1 MAERRFRF
9 AVGPKTRASLRW
21 LDPVVV
27 ATDLGQVPCGI
38 PGACGRAGRVKPLAP
53 LEARRDDGTLGAMT
67 EGQNEDLSAD
77 WAQRGDALS
86 QFVHAAGLQGIVLS
100 SLELGAPWRVGP
112 GRQPHPVL
120 HFVREGTAHLLTP
133 ERDEPVVLEAGD
145 VALFPRGGQY
155 VLSDSHPSP
164 ASDVVAIEG
173 YSEGNMC
180 SHRIGGDGPAT
191 RLTCCGY
198 RFLEASRAAPLL
210 GFLPELVVVRSGS
223 ASGDVRSTLDELIGE
238 LRARRMGSDGIVARL
253 AELAY
258 LRVLRNH
265 LDQDAPLQPGL
276 MSALTD
282 PQIGR
287 ALQQIHAELQRPWTV
302 ASLASSVGMSRAAFA
317 ELFAKK
323 VGESPMRYLQQCRI
337 HEAAGLI
344 TATELSFSEI
354 GRRVGYTDPTAFS
367 RAFRRETG
375 RSAREYRQVKSIR
388 SAT

>member
-1 MAERRFRF
+1 MNE
-9 AVGPKTRASLRW
+9 GP
-21 LDPVVV
+21 
-27 ATDLGQVPCGI
+27 
-38 PGACGRAGRVKPLAP
+38 
-53 LEARRDDGTLGAMT
+53 
-67 EGQNEDLSAD
+67 NEDLFAD
-77 WAQRGDALS
+77 WAQRSDALS
-86 QFVHAAGLQGIVLS
+86 RFVHAAGLQGIVLS

-120 HFVREGTAHLLTP
+120 HFVREGRAHLVTP
-133 ERDEPVVLEAGD
+133 EREEPVVLNKGD

-164 ASDVVAIEG
+164 ASDVVALEDYG
-173 YSEGNMC
+173 EEKMC
-180 SHRIGGDGPAT
+180 SHRIGGNGDVT
-191 RLTCCGY
+191 RLTCCAY
-198 RFLEASRAAPLL
+198 RFLEASRPAPLL
-210 GFLPELVVVRSGS
+210 TFLPGLIVVRCGPAS
-223 ASGDVRSTLDELIGE
+223 ADVRSTLDELICE
-238 LRARRMGSDGIVARL
+238 LKARRMGSDGIVARL

-265 LDQDAPLQPGL
+265 LDQDAPVQPGL
-276 MSALTD
+276 LSALTD

-287 ALQQIHAELQRPWTV
+287 ALQQIHADLQRPWTV

-337 HEAAGLI
+337 HEAARLI
-344 TATELSFSEI
+344 AATDLSFGEI

-375 RSAREYRQVKSIR
+375 RSAREYRQIPAVR
-388 SAT
+388 SAK